1 MGSNMSND
9 TFLYKID
16 EENVK
21 KLMGDTDSNV
31 SYFNSVMEQTADR
44 YTKTLDEI
52 MIKLNRVILS
62 PDDISIEDLEK
73 YLLELT
79 NTLYFIGAESE
90 RLGVYDD
97 MSKAAQKEVY
107 NRAYLNNQVDF
118 SDKKKPTV
126 AENQAVAEQKSQYES
141 VVNSI
146 YNHASKIVKYK
157 IEAAYE
163 MASALKKI
171 VSRRMQ
177 EENLSSMQSRFGVG
191 DS

>member
-1 MGSNMSND
+1 MSND

-21 KLMGDTDSNV
+21 KLMGDTDNNV

-52 MIKLNRVILS
+52 MTKLNRVILS
-62 PDDISIEDLEK
+62 PDDISVEDLEK

-79 NTLYFIGAESE
+79 NTLYFIGTGSE

-177 EENLSSMQSRFGVG
+177 EENLSSMQTRFGV
-191 DS
+191 SE